1 MEPSEEIRSIVQRF
15 FEALRDG
22 DEEAVSSRISRQA
35 GFERYGSDPNE
46 WWRDGEEA
54 VLIFRQQMQ
63 ELGGGYPFELIE
75 EPTGYREGGVGWG
88 GFQAWVVPPVGGDGA
103 LWRATFVLH
112 LEHGDWKI
120 VQAHSAMPVT
130 NESRGFQLTTSVDE
144 IAESVRI
151 ARPDLSTASAPDG
164 TVTIAFTDI
173 EGSTRLNDV
182 MGDYRWFEML
192 RAHNDVVTGVTTEH
206 GGSVVK
212 GQGDGFMLAFPSARR
227 ALRCADAIERAMTER
242 FNDPGSLIRVRIG
255 IHVGETLREADDF
268 FGHAVSYAARIA
280 NQAIGGE
287 VVVSSLVHD
296 LLAPTGEFEFGEPR
310 VVELKGIS
318 GVHKIFPL
326 ALTVAGMEER
336 PPVRW

>member
-1 MEPSEEIRSIVQRF
+1 MESSEEIRSVIQRF

-22 DEEAVSSRISRQA
+22 DEAAVSSRISRQA

-46 WWRDGEEA
+46 WWRDGEET

-63 ELGGGYPFELIE
+63 EMGGGYPFELAE
-75 EPTGYREGGVGWG
+75 DPTGYREGSVGWG
-88 GFQAWVVPPVGGDGA
+88 GFQTRILPPARSDGA

-130 NESRGFQLTTSVDE
+130 NEALGFQLTTSVDE
-144 IAESVRI
+144 IAESVSI
-151 ARPDLSTASAPDG
+151 ARPDLSSASASDG

-173 EGSTRLNDV
+173 EDSTRLNDFL
-182 MGDYRWFEML
+182 GDQRWLEIL
-192 RAHNDVVTGVTTEH
+192 RAHNDVVTGAATEH
-206 GGSVVK
+206 GGTIVK

-227 ALRCADAIERAMTER
+227 ALRCADAIERAVTER
-242 FNDPGSLIRVRIG
+242 FNDPGSMIRVRIG
-255 IHVGETLREADDF
+255 IHVGEAVREADDF
-268 FGHAVSYAARIA
+268 FGHAVTYAARIA
-280 NQAIGGE
+280 NQATGGE

-296 LLAPTGEFEFGEPR
+296 LLAPTGEFEFGGPR

-318 GVHKIFPL
+318 GAHQIFPL
-326 ALTVAGMEER
+326 APAVAG
-336 PPVRW
+336 

>member
-1 MEPSEEIRSIVQRF
+1 MEPSEEIRSVVQRF

-22 DEEAVSSRISRQA
+22 DEEAVSSRISRQP

-54 VLIFRQQMQ
+54 VLIFRQQMK
-63 ELGGGYPFELIE
+63 ELGGRYPFELTE
-75 EPTGYREGGVGWG
+75 EPTGYREGSVGWG
-88 GFQAWVVPPVGGDGA
+88 GFQTSIIPPAGGDGA
-103 LWRATFVLH
+103 PWRATFVLH

-130 NESRGFQLTTSVDE
+130 NESQGFQLTTSVDE
-144 IAESVRI
+144 IAESVRA
-151 ARPDLSTASAPDG
+151 ARPDLSLASAPDG

-182 MGDYRWFEML
+182 MGDQRWFEML
-192 RAHNDVVTGVTTEH
+192 RAHNDVVTGVTAEH

-242 FNDPGSLIRVRIG
+242 FNDPGSMVRVRIG
-255 IHVGETLREADDF
+255 IHVGETVREADDF
-268 FGHAVSYAARIA
+268 FGHAVSFAARIA
-280 NQAIGGE
+280 NQATGGE

-310 VVELKGIS
+310 AVQLKGIS
-318 GVHKIFPL
+318 GTHQIFPL
-326 ALTVAGMEER
+326 A
-336 PPVRW
+336 PVVTG